1 MAKPEH
7 NKVLTVPEPGKV
19 EIVKRPYPQV
29 KSGSVLVKTEVAAL
43 CVDDRMYT
51 DHVHEWFDHPL
62 YGVGHEGVGTV
73 VEAPQSPVFRLGDKV
88 LISHGGYCGRCF
100 ACLNGLSQ
108 AHCTGLAGG
117 GARAGL
123 STSAP
128 EFFVNG
134 LAPVER
140 KNESQSGWAAMAE
153 YRLADEGICTLLP
166 PDLDFKY
173 AVAAECSVGMAFCAQ
188 QFMEVKAGDYLLLVG
203 SGQRQFSLSHVI
215 VGLFRGARVIVV
227 APDDFQAET
236 VRRIGEAR
244 GGTPDLHIL
253 DMNDPD
259 WTTKVLDLT
268 DGVGADKVAD
278 FTSEREILN
287 TEIYLL
293 RHDGVLYIQENLRNT
308 DRVLHVD
315 PYGGIAEKNL
325 KIMGT
330 IDSRRIDRPGI
341 IRMLRNKEVQRMWD
355 VVVTHEFPMTEAE
368 EAFKISA
375 SQRCGKILIYPHGL
389 PGA

>member
-1 MAKPEH
+1 MARPEH
-7 NKVLTVPEPGKV
+7 NKVLTVPKPGKV
-19 EIVKRPYPQV
+19 EFVNRPYPRV
-29 KSGSVLVKTEVAAL
+29 KPGSVLVKTEIAAV

-51 DHVHEWFDHPL
+51 DHIHEWFDHPL

-73 VEAPQSPVFRLGDKV
+73 VEAPESRVFRPGDKV

-100 ACLNGLSQ
+100 ACMNGLSQ
-108 AHCTGLAGG
+108 AHCAGMVEG
-117 GARAGL
+117 ERAGL

-140 KNESQSGWAAMAE
+140 KNDSQSGWAAMAE

-173 AVAAECSVGMAFCAQ
+173 AIAAECSVGMAFCAQ

-215 VGLFRGARVIVV
+215 VGLFRGARVIVA
-227 APDDFQAET
+227 APDDFQADT

-253 DMNDPD
+253 DMNAPD
-259 WTTKVLDLT
+259 WTTRVLDLT
-268 DGVGADKVAD
+268 DGVGPDKIAD
-278 FTSEREILN
+278 FTSEEEVLN
-287 TEIYLL
+287 TELDL
-293 RHDGVLYIQENLRNT
+293 VRHDGVLYIQENLRNFN
-308 DRVLHVD
+308 RVLHVD
-315 PYGGIAEKNL
+315 PYAAIAEKNL

-341 IRMLRNKEVQRMWD
+341 IRTLRNKEVQRMWD
-355 VVVTHEFPMTEAE
+355 QVVTHEFPMSQAE
-368 EAFKISA
+368 EAFKIS
-375 SQRCGKILIYPHGL
+375 STQQCGKILLYPHRH
-389 PGA
+389 